1 MEQNNIKTLQL
12 LYAGLLA
19 DSVAIFEKYGILEKI
34 KLQKSIE
41 NKLAAPA
48 RVNQFGLKHPEDVFN
63 LFNDLLGFTKW
74 KIKRASQGCIFSTE
88 VCKLKSISSTINSA
102 KPCDLCCIDPL
113 TALCESLADPYKLEV
128 YQTMWEDIECIFYLH
143 QNFENQ
149 NKSKT
154 I

>member
-34 KLQKSIE
+34 KLQKSVE

-48 RVNQFGLKHPEDVFN
+48 RVNQFALKHPEDVFN
-63 LFNDLLGFTKW
+63 LFNKLLGFAEW
-74 KIKRASQGCIFSTE
+74 KINRASQGYIFSAKA
-88 VCKLKSISSTINSA
+88 CKLKCISSTMNSA

-113 TALCESLADPYKLEV
+113 SALCESLANPYMLEV
-128 YQTMWEDIECIFYLH
+128 YQTMWEDIECIFYVH
-143 QNFENQ
+143 QNFHNQ
-149 NKSKT
+149 NKTKT